1 MEEKR
6 NYVIYTEGH
15 WDKIERVVKMTEKQA
30 ESISWFIDHFGID
43 GCVELADNYMKE
55 RKFKMK
61 LTNEEVDLILCM
73 LDAIEDEWG
82 LNAGEFELKGKI
94 ERWMTKNGK

>member
-15 WDKIERVVKMTEKQA
+15 WDKIERVVKMTETQA

-43 GCVELADNYMKE
+43 GCVELAENYE
-55 RKFKMK
+55 G
-61 LTNEEVDLILCM
+61 EEI
-73 LDAIEDEWG
+73 
-82 LNAGEFELKGKI
+82 
-94 ERWMTKNGK
+94 